1 MRLDPRTASKF
12 AAGSHD
18 APAGGDAFPVQI
30 GPSPTDMSV
39 VFPEGKGHAHSSRP
53 NEAGDG
59 FSARVPETE
68 KSPKASS
75 RATPRRA
82 NDVETVDLTL
92 DDSPDPKPNGNDG
105 TVQPSLDS
113 GAVPAVTGT
122 GVAGVP
128 AVTGTG
134 VAGVPAVTSPDPVS
148 TDELGAPTVR
158 NDSVVKNR
166 RCPESLLPMTHL
178 RPADLDLTDT
188 ERSLLKPLPC
198 DFAFAVLGPVAKTTE
213 LCETYPETAPVRF
226 VRKMQSVVGRWGF
239 VLEVRAGTCLR
250 VPNPGTLFADC
261 PPVITVYYIHHKC
274 TVLPKLMTVC
284 AYIAQYIL
292 LVHSRLTLFF
302 SENRVCVSFL
312 SFDQETGETR
322 KDVVPA

>member
-39 VFPEGKGHAHSSRP
+39 VFSEGKGHAHSSRP

-274 TVLPKLMTVC
+274 TVCPYM
-284 AYIAQYIL
+284 A
-292 LVHSRLTLFF
+292 LVHSRLTLF
-302 SENRVCVSFL
+302 V
-312 SFDQETGETR
+312 
-322 KDVVPA
+322 

>member
-1 MRLDPRTASKF
+1 LRLDPRTASKF

-53 NEAGDG
+53 NEAGDE

-113 GAVPAVTGT
+113 GAVPAVIGT

-166 RCPESLLPMTHL
+166 RCPESLLPMMHL